1 MSHPAR
7 IAGRAV
13 ALVVLTLV
21 AVVLL
26 SAAQARAAL
35 QLGLQD
41 PGFAAPA
48 SSASAGLAS
57 AALGKI
63 DGSVIRVGVDWSQVV
78 TDTTTMPS
86 GFDPSNP
93 GDPHYDWTSID
104 TAVRRAAQLHARVI
118 LDLFRAP
125 QWAEGPNRPSLGT
138 IARGGWDPSPQAFA
152 SFAHAAAVRYGGA
165 YPDPLQAGAR
175 LPRVGYWEIWNEE
188 NLPIYLGA
196 PNLVGEYR
204 SLLDAGYAAI
214 KGVSSANVIVIGGL
228 APVSYLPPLS
238 MAPLQFAAQLL
249 CLRQVGT
256 TFRAASSCPQRADF
270 DAFGIHP
277 YSLAA
282 TPTKHAYAYDNVLVG
297 DLGKVQALIA
307 AADRLHTAAPRI
319 HHQIWVTEWAWFTNP
334 PNNLYGDSPAA
345 AARYVAYSLY
355 EMWRSGIDLVIWQNV
370 QDTSTVAD
378 PGGGLYTAAG
388 APKLMLS
395 AYAFPFVARVS
406 HGSGF
411 AWGRAPHTGRRR
423 VWVQRLSG
431 RRWRTVA
438 TTFTA
443 RDGVFEVAFS
453 TRGNALYRAQLAGGP
468 ASLIYDSH
476 PIPPRRTHLL
486 NTG

>member
-1 MSHPAR
+1 MSHSAR
-7 IAGRAV
+7 IARRVV
-13 ALVVLTLV
+13 ALVVIPLV
-21 AVVLL
+21 AVLL
-26 SAAQARAAL
+26 VPAAQARAAF
-35 QLGLQD
+35 QVGLQD
-41 PGFAAPA
+41 PGFAEPA
-48 SSASAGLAS
+48 SSTGAELAN
-57 AALGKI
+57 AALQRIG
-63 DGSVIRVGVDWSQVV
+63 GSVIRVGVDWSQVV
-78 TDTTTMPS
+78 TDTATMPS

-93 GDPHYDWTSID
+93 GDSHYAWAPID
-104 TAVRRAAQLHARVI
+104 AAVRRATRLHARVL

-125 QWAEGPNRPSLGT
+125 EWAEGPNRPPET
-138 IARGGWDPSPQAFA
+138 IIARGGWDPSPEAFA
-152 SFAHAAAVRYGGA
+152 SFAHAAAVRYSGA
-165 YPDPLQAGAR
+165 YPDPLHAGAR
-175 LPRVGYWEIWNEE
+175 LPRVTYWEIWNEE

-196 PNLVGEYR
+196 PDLVDEYR
-204 SLLDAGYAAI
+204 SLLDAAYGAI
-214 KGVSSANVIVIGGL
+214 KAVSPANVIVIGGL

-249 CLRQVGT
+249 CLREAGT
-256 TFRAASSCPQRADF
+256 SFRAAASCPQRAEF

-282 TPTKHAYAYDNVLVG
+282 TPTKHAYTYGNVLVG
-297 DLGKVQALIA
+297 DMGEVQALIA

-319 HHQIWVTEWAWFTNP
+319 HHQIWVTEWAWFTDP
-334 PNNLYGDSPAA
+334 PNDVYGDPPAA

-355 EMWRSGIDLVIWQNV
+355 EMWRSGVDLVIWQNV

-388 APKLMLS
+388 VPKLMLF
-395 AYAFPFVARVS
+395 AYAFPFVASVS
-406 HGSGF
+406 HGSGL
-411 AWGRAPHTGRRR
+411 AWGRAPRTGRRL

-431 RRWRTVA
+431 RRWHTVA

-443 RDGVFEVAFS
+443 RDGVFEVGFPA
-453 TRGNALYRAQLAGGP
+453 RGNAFYRAQLRGGP